1 MTDQENEALSVFR
14 VVMRRALSNA
24 DPSGLPLHFE
34 AAVLDRYRAAGGYS
48 IIRTDTAGRL
58 RKEGGWSLDFGI
70 APDETL
76 LHVTFADL
84 QRLPETERE
93 HWASF
98 ATLLPSSR
106 TFLQMRLA
114 PGACYDDGEV
124 RSW

>member
-1 MTDQENEALSVFR
+1 MAEQENEALAVYR
-14 VVMRRALSNA
+14 IALRRALNNEDA
-24 DPSGLPLHFE
+24 SGLPLHFD
-34 AAVLDRYRAAGGYS
+34 AAVLDRYRAAGGFS
-48 IIRTDTAGRL
+48 IIRTDSVGRL
-58 RKEGGWSLDFGI
+58 RKDGSWSLDFGI

-84 QRLPETERE
+84 LRLPEGDRE
-93 HWASF
+93 HWASH
-98 ATLLPSSR
+98 ATLLAASR